1 MCGILGFFGNES
13 TDSINAQRQKF
24 IDLSNR
30 IRHRGPDWSGIWTN
44 EELKT
49 VICHERLSIVGV
61 DSGSQPIHN
70 KELGIVLA
78 VNGEIYNYKELYK
91 TVLYNKYRPHTKSDC
106 EVIIYLYKEY
116 GAQCV
121 KMLDG
126 IFGFILFDY
135 INQRVLVARD
145 PIGVI
150 PLYYGQTVD
159 KETYISSEL
168 KCIHD
173 QCDAVKVFSP
183 SHYLMA
189 ELSSLRD
196 IFDNDAPA
204 SASASKFER
213 YFELDKSNMNT
224 LTMDDCRLD
233 LSLISEGKINKQSEL
248 YLLMK
253 SIKDVLEDAVE
264 KRLMAD
270 VPYGV
275 LVSGGLDSSL
285 ITAIVAKK
293 RKQMRDA
300 GIMGNLHTF
309 TIGLKD
315 APDLKYARIVA
326 NFLETTH
333 HEFNFTVQDGIDAI
347 PELIY
352 HLETFDRTTI
362 RASTPMFLMSRLIKS
377 HGIKMVLSGEGA
389 DEILGGY
396 LYFHNAPNNDAFHE
410 ECHNRVNDLHHF
422 DCLRANKSTMSWGV
436 EARVPFL
443 DRTFLQTA
451 MSVHPSLKL
460 HKDKKIEKFIL
471 RKAFDKSVCGE
482 TYLPDEILW
491 RQKEQ
496 FSDGVGYDWIDGLK
510 DFIETQITDEEF
522 EHTIE
527 EMKENNAKD
536 IPKTKED
543 LYYRRIFDEKFPNR
557 EHIVPRWIPRT
568 DWDGV
573 SYDPSGRAQ
582 TVHTNHTNEL

>member
-13 TDSINAQRQKF
+13 TGSINEQRQKF

-44 EELKT
+44 DKCK
-49 VICHERLSIVGV
+49 VAMCHERLSIVGV

-150 PLYYGQTVD
+150 PVYYGQTSAG
-159 KETYISSEL
+159 ETYVSSEL

-173 QCDAVKVFSP
+173 QCDEVKVFPP
-183 SHYLMA
+183 SHYLTS
-189 ELSSLRD
+189 ELISLKD
-196 IFDNDAPA
+196 IFDATA
-204 SASASKFER
+204 TASKFER
-213 YFELDKSNMNT
+213 YFELDKSKMDS
-224 LTMDDCRLD
+224 LTMDECRRDLD
-233 LSLISEGKINKQSEL
+233 LISAGKINKHSEL

-253 SIKDVLEDAVE
+253 SIKDGLEEAVE

-293 RKQMRDA
+293 RKQMKDS
-300 GIMGNLHTF
+300 GILGNLHTF
-309 TIGLKD
+309 SIGLKG
-315 APDLKYARIVA
+315 APDLKYAKIVA
-326 NFLETTH
+326 DFWDTTH
-333 HEFNFTVQDGIDAI
+333 HEFTFTVQDGIDAI
-347 PELIY
+347 PALIY

-396 LYFHNAPNNDAFHE
+396 LYFHNAPDSNTFHE
-410 ECHNRVNDLHHF
+410 ECHNRVNGLHNF

-443 DRTFLQTA
+443 DRNFLQTA
-451 MSVHPSLKL
+451 MPVHPSLKL
-460 HKDKKIEKFIL
+460 DKEHKIEKFIL
-471 RKAFDKSVCGE
+471 RKAFDKEVCGE

-510 DFIETQITDEEF
+510 EFIETQITDDEF
-522 EHTIE
+522 EQTIE
-527 EMKENNAKD
+527 DMTATNAVD

-557 EHIVPRWIPRT
+557 ENIVPRWIPRT

-582 TVHTNHTNEL
+582 TVHTNHL

>member
-13 TDSINAQRQKF
+13 TGSINEQRQKF

-49 VICHERLSIVGV
+49 AICHERLSIVGV

-135 INQRVLVARD
+135 INQKVLVARD

-150 PLYYGQTVD
+150 PVYYGQTSIG
-159 KETYISSEL
+159 ETYISSEL

-173 QCDAVKVFSP
+173 QCDAVNVFPP
-183 SHYLMA
+183 SHYLMSD
-189 ELSSLRD
+189 LSLLKE
-196 IFDNDAPA
+196 IFDTDASASA

-213 YFELDKSNMNT
+213 YFELDKSNLDS
-224 LTMDDCRLD
+224 LTMDECSKD
-233 LSLISEGKINKQSEL
+233 LELNSNGEISKHSEL

-253 SIKDVLEDAVE
+253 SIKDGLEDAVE

-300 GIMGNLHTF
+300 GILGNLHTF
-309 TIGLKD
+309 SIGLKG

-326 NFLETTH
+326 DFLETTH
-333 HEFNFTVQDGIDAI
+333 HEFTFTVQDGIDAI
-347 PELIY
+347 PALIY

-396 LYFHNAPNNDAFHE
+396 LYFHNAPDSETFHE
-410 ECHNRVNDLHHF
+410 ECHNRVNGLHHF

-443 DRTFLQTA
+443 DRNFLQIA

-522 EHTIE
+522 EQTIK
-527 EMKENNAKD
+527 EMKANDSKD

-543 LYYRRIFDEKFPNR
+543 LYYRRIFDEKFPHR
-557 EHIVPRWIPRT
+557 ENIVPRWIPRT

-582 TVHTNHTNEL
+582 TVHTNHL